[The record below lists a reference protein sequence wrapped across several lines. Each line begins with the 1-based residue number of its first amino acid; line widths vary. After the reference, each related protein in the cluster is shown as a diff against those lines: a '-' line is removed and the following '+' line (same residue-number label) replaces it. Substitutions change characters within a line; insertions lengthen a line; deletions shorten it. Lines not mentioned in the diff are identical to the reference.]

1 MGKLQQS
8 SVPLNEADGMRA
20 LLATCERDIASPTP
34 ANVRGLFEMLA
45 AVEFTTAKL
54 ESFGTDLRPEASR
67 LESLHDRIAHDAT
80 KMVKLLGGV
89 GAYVAMRQS
98 LQPATDGP
106 AWQLDRMLAAQ
117 RTQRLR
123 TFLVT
128 CVTLAVLS
136 GAFWWFRDTLLPPD
150 PIGDIADA
158 AQRTLLEGGSA
169 QAALAQID
177 AGLTLSPT
185 SPLLLTWRSVLL
197 DDVDA
202 GKSREA
208 AAQAA
213 AQIGERQ
220 FLLERATLNVQIDR
234 PAAVI
239 ADANALI
246 ALDPQIPEAYYLR
259 ASGHELRNEN
269 SAAIADLEK
278 CAALAEA
285 QGNATLFANARI
297 RLGNL
302 MQRGG

>member
-45 AVEFTTAKL
+45 AVEFTMAKL

-89 GAYVAMRQS
+89 GAYVAVRQS

-177 AGLTLSPT
+177 AG
-185 SPLLLTWRSVLL
+185 RSVLL

-269 SAAIADLEK
+269 SEAIADLEK

-285 QGNATLFANARI
+285 QENATLFANARI